1 MQWNIKTQFK
11 KVQISRVHFFLKGE
25 NQFQDASEPAH

>member
-1 MQWNIKTQFK
+1 MEYKCTPK
-11 KVQISRVHFFLKGE
+11 KVQISRVHFLKKGE